1 MKAAIYARYSSDN
14 QREESIEAQIRAIN
28 EFAERENIQ
37 IVKTYIDEARSATTD
52 DRPQFLKM
60 IKESELGLFDTLIVH
75 KLDRFSRNR
84 YDSAFY
90 KKKLKDNNVRL
101 ISVLEHL
108 DNSPESIILESV
120 LEGMAEY
127 YSVNLSRE
135 VMKGMRETA
144 LQCKHNGGLPP
155 LGYDVAKDKTY
166 IINPNEAKAVKL
178 IYELYSNG
186 VGYNLILSRLNE
198 LGYKTK
204 KGKFFGK
211 NSLYSILT
219 NEKYNGIYVFNKSS
233 KKINGKRNSHKHK
246 LDEEIIK
253 IKDGMPKI
261 IDDDLWNEVKKK
273 MDNNK
278 AHRGAAQAKKIYL
291 LSGLIYCGKCGHAMT
306 GNSRH
311 SGRNKTLYETYE
323 CSNRKR
329 TKQCDMRAIN
339 KSLAEKIVIDALYD
353 NIFSKKAIEN
363 LTRKILTYAQEQNKT
378 ITEDIIT
385 YKKELKDVDS
395 KIDNIVEAIADGLYS
410 PVMKEKLTSLES
422 KKNALLIRIDEAE
435 REAILTSPSKEMI
448 KKYLSKDSDIKEKTP
463 QQQKKVVQNYIKKV
477 TIYDDEVITD
487 TIVTCLGI
495 GEAYRTRIHKLQKLN
510 INIKSRNPHRNL

>member
-28 EFAERENIQ
+28 EFAKRENIQ
-37 IVKTYIDEARSATTD
+37 IVKTYTDEARSATTD

-60 IKESELGLFDTLIVH
+60 IKDSELGLFDTLIVH

-101 ISVLEHL
+101 VSVLEHL

-135 VMKGMRETA
+135 VMKGMKETA

-155 LGYDVAKDKTY
+155 LGYDVSQDKTY
-166 IINPNEAKAVKL
+166 IINEYEAKAVKI

-186 VGYNLILSRLNE
+186 VGYTSILDKLNE

-204 KGKFFGK
+204 TGKHFGK
-211 NSLYSILT
+211 NSLYTILT
-219 NEKYNGIYVFNKSS
+219 NEKYNGVYVFNKSS

-246 LDEEIIK
+246 PDEEIIK

-261 IDDDLWNEVKKK
+261 INDDLWNEVKKK

-278 AHRGAAQAKKIYL
+278 KHRGAAQAKTIYL
-291 LSGLIYCGKCGHAMT
+291 LSGLIYCGKCGATMT

-323 CSNRKR
+323 CCNRKR
-329 TKQCDMRAIN
+329 TKQCDMKAIN
-339 KSLAEKIVIDALYD
+339 KSLVEKIVINTLYD
-353 NIFSKKAIEN
+353 NVLSENAIHS
-363 LTRKILTYAQEQNKT
+363 LTKKILAYTQEQSKT

-385 YKKELKDVDS
+385 YKKELKDIEG
-395 KIDNIVEAIADGLYS
+395 KINNIVEAVANGLYN

-422 KKNALLIRIDEAE
+422 QQNILLIRINEAE
-435 REAILTSPSKEMI
+435 REATLNSPSEEMI
-448 KKYLSKDSDIKEKTP
+448 KKYLSKDSDIKEKAP
-463 QQQKKVVQNYIKKV
+463 EEQKKVIQNYIKKV
-477 TIYDDEVITD
+477 TVYDDEVITD
-487 TIVTCLGI
+487 TIVTCI
-495 GEAYRTRIHKLQKLN
+495 GGGDGCRTRVRKERHLPFSECSSCFKI
-510 INIKSRNPHRNL
+510 P

>member
-28 EFAERENIQ
+28 EFAERENIK

-155 LGYDVAKDKTY
+155 LGYDVAKNKTY

-278 AHRGAAQAKKIYL
+278 AHRGAAQAKK
-291 LSGLIYCGKCGHAMT
+291 S
-306 GNSRH
+306 
-311 SGRNKTLYETYE
+311 
-323 CSNRKR
+323 
-329 TKQCDMRAIN
+329 
-339 KSLAEKIVIDALYD
+339 
-353 NIFSKKAIEN
+353 IF
-363 LTRKILTYAQEQNKT
+363 
-378 ITEDIIT
+378 
-385 YKKELKDVDS
+385 
-395 KIDNIVEAIADGLYS
+395 
-410 PVMKEKLTSLES
+410 
-422 KKNALLIRIDEAE
+422 
-435 REAILTSPSKEMI
+435 
-448 KKYLSKDSDIKEKTP
+448 
-463 QQQKKVVQNYIKKV
+463 
-477 TIYDDEVITD
+477 
-487 TIVTCLGI
+487 
-495 GEAYRTRIHKLQKLN
+495 
-510 INIKSRNPHRNL
+510 